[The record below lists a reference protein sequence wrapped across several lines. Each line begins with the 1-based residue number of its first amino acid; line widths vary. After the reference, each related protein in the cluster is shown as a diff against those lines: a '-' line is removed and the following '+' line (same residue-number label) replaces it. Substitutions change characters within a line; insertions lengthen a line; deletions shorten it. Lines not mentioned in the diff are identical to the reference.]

1 MADTIK
7 RAAAHVDAGQKLLA
21 DAETLLRRD
30 LDATQR
36 AELEARMLVVRKS
49 LGRLGVSVAK
59 WETR

>member
-1 MADTIK
+1 MADTIE

-30 LDATQR
+30 LNDTQR
-36 AELEARMLVVRKS
+36 AELETRMLVVRKS

-59 WETR
+59 WRTR